1 MSLLETGYVI
11 DKKDSEDEV
20 IPIPYNVNN
29 IFITE
34 QNVINI
40 LKNFFVKIDKV
51 NRLEYIQ
58 RSFIHKSYM
67 DKKNIPINVLNEA
80 KQLINNNNLLELQKE
95 SYERLEYLGDR
106 VIKITLA
113 EYLFLRYFDMDE
125 GFMTKLQTKLEDKKN
140 LALFSKALGLE
151 KYFIISKQIEDKYG
165 RKLDKIH
172 EDVFEAFIGGLYLSN
187 GLEPCKLLLINMLET
202 LVDYAEKLYCDNN
215 YKDILLRHYHKMDWK
230 SPKYDVIHF
239 EGPAHDR
246 LFLMGVKKND
256 ADKHKKENKYIGYGI
271 GNSKKAGEQKAAKM
285 ALIIMDK
292 LNKDQYNNNDIYYPD
307 WKNMKIN

>member
-11 DKKDSEDEV
+11 RKENNEEEI
-20 IPIPYNVNN
+20 IPIPYNNN
-29 IFITE
+29 NNFIKE
-34 QNVINI
+34 QDIINI
-40 LKNFFVKIDKV
+40 LKKIGVNISKV
-51 NRLEYIQ
+51 NCIKYIQ
-58 RSFIHKSYM
+58 RSFIHKSYI
-67 DKKNIPINVLNEA
+67 DKKVIPINILNEA
-80 KQLINNNNLLELQKE
+80 KKLINNKNLIELQKD

-140 LALFSKALGLE
+140 LALFSKELGLQ

-165 RKLDKIH
+165 RQLDKIH

-202 LVDYAEKLYCDNN
+202 LVDYSEKLYCDNN

-246 LFLMGVKKND
+246 LFLMGVRKND
-256 ADKHKKENKYIGYGI
+256 ADKYNKKDKYVGFGI

-285 ALIIMDK
+285 ALIIMNK

-307 WKNMKIN
+307 WKNMKCC